1 MDCHEG
7 CRWGYRNRCHGVAA
21 MVVVKAIAKVIAKMP
36 LFVAVHKEY
45 TSAVFVTR

>member
-1 MDCHEG
+1 
-7 CRWGYRNRCHGVAA
+7 

-45 TSAVFVTR
+45 TSAVFCYPLAFLVIYRVRGKTFR